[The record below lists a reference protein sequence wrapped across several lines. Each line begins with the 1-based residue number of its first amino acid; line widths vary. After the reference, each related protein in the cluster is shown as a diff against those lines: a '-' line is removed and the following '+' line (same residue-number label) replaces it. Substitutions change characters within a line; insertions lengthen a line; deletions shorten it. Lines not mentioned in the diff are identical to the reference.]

1 LRVLIACFVSLY
13 NAVSWILGV
22 LCPHVGKMGRGR
34 ALPEPTYGIRAPATH
49 QSQQRFSA
57 TLDGAAATRQSMGGD
72 MAAAERNTR
81 GRARPDARAEG
92 ADAGQPRPT
101 PAYTQPQLIP
111 YTVHLPGFDGP
122 LDLLLHLIE
131 RNQLEITAISLVAVT
146 DQFVTYLKMWDEPP
160 LPRLAEFVTMAARL
174 LLIKSRSL
182 LPRHSRQDDE
192 DGADPL
198 DDAEQLRRHLIE
210 YKLAREIARA
220 LRARELAGLQSFAR
234 PGRLVDPEAM
244 LAWSPP
250 KLVGLNVN
258 ALAMI
263 FRRVL
268 LEKRFAE
275 PEELPLPV
283 VTIAEKIAEVE
294 ALLAERGRLDFAE
307 ALATAS
313 SRLVVVV
320 TFLAILELWHQRRV
334 LVEQEQLFGPIT
346 ILPGPRWGQSM
357 DEDGGELRDESY
369 EPDADSDVPM
379 ERAHTCQ
386 ASAPRA
392 DQT

>member
-1 LRVLIACFVSLY
+1 
-13 NAVSWILGV
+13 
-22 LCPHVGKMGRGR
+22 
-34 ALPEPTYGIRAPATH
+34 
-49 QSQQRFSA
+49 
-57 TLDGAAATRQSMGGD
+57 
-72 MAAAERNTR
+72 MAAAGRNSR
-81 GRARPDARAEG
+81 RSPS
-92 ADAGQPRPT
+92 ADAHAPGDDADSARLA

-131 RNQLEITAISLVAVT
+131 RNQLEITTISLVAVT
-146 DQFVTYLKMWDEPP
+146 DQFVAYLKLWDEPP

-192 DGADPL
+192 DGAGDPL

-250 KLVGLNVN
+250 KLVGLDAS

-275 PEELPLPV
+275 PEELPVPAM
-283 VTIAEKIAEVE
+283 TIAEKIAQIE
-294 ALLAERGRLDFAE
+294 ALLAEWGRLDFAE
-307 ALATAS
+307 VLATAT

-320 TFLAILELWHQRRV
+320 TFLAILELWHRRRV

-346 ILPGPRWGQSM
+346 ILPGPRWGQSADEAG
-357 DEDGGELRDESY
+357 DEDEEL
-369 EPDADSDVPM
+369 PDYKA
-379 ERAHTCQ
+379 R
-386 ASAPRA
+386 
-392 DQT
+392 